1 MTVMTN
7 TYPHSASYLRF
18 LNLMQA
24 VRTLPVFPSLDAL
37 EERLLNV
44 LAASWAQDKQITVL
58 TATALLDDTS
68 ATTVHRRL
76 KSMRSKGLIDLQ
88 VDTVDYRVKYVVPT
102 ALTQRYFSELGA
114 CMQKATQQA

>member
-1 MTVMTN
+1 MNSDKTFSDT
-7 TYPHSASYLRF
+7 YLRF

-24 VRTLPVFPSLDAL
+24 VRSLPVFPAIDAL

-58 TATALLDDTS
+58 TATAMLDDTS
-68 ATTVHRRL
+68 ATTLHRRL
-76 KSMRSKGLIDLQ
+76 KSMRAKGLIDLQ

-102 ALTQRYFSELGA
+102 ALTQRYFSELGE
-114 CMQKATQQA
+114 CMHKANQAL

>member
-1 MTVMTN
+1 MN
-7 TYPHSASYLRF
+7 DQQSFSSAYLRF

-24 VRTLPVFPSLDAL
+24 VRTLPVFPALDAL

-58 TATALLDDTS
+58 TATALLNDTS
-68 ATTVHRRL
+68 ATTLHRRL
-76 KSMRSKGLIDLQ
+76 KSMRAKGLIDLE
-88 VDTVDYRVKYVVPT
+88 VDKVDFRVKYVVPT

-114 CMQKATQQA
+114 CMHKASQST

>member
-1 MTVMTN
+1 MNPDTTFSD
-7 TYPHSASYLRF
+7 TYLRF

-24 VRTLPVFPSLDAL
+24 VRSLPVFPAIDAL

-44 LAASWAQDKQITVL
+44 LAASWAQNKQITVL
-58 TATALLDDTS
+58 TATAMLDDAS
-68 ATTVHRRL
+68 ATTLHRRL
-76 KSMRSKGLIDLQ
+76 KSMRAKGLIDLQ

-114 CMQKATQQA
+114 CMHKANQAL

>member
-1 MTVMTN
+1 MNPDTTFSD
-7 TYPHSASYLRF
+7 TYLRF

-24 VRTLPVFPSLDAL
+24 VRSLPVFPAIDAL

-58 TATALLDDTS
+58 TATAMLDDTS
-68 ATTVHRRL
+68 ATTLHRRL
-76 KSMRSKGLIDLQ
+76 KSMRAKGLIDLQ

-114 CMQKATQQA
+114 CMHKANQAL

>member
-1 MTVMTN
+1 MTN
-7 TYPHSASYLRF
+7 QPSYSACYLRF

-24 VRTLPVFPSLDAL
+24 VRTLPVFPTIDAL

-44 LAASWAQDKQITVL
+44 LAASWAQDKKITVL
-58 TATALLDDTS
+58 TATAMLDDTS

-114 CMQKATQQA
+114 CMHKASQQA

>member
-1 MTVMTN
+1 MNPDTTFSD
-7 TYPHSASYLRF
+7 TYLRF

-24 VRTLPVFPSLDAL
+24 VRSLPVFPAIDAL

-44 LAASWAQDKQITVL
+44 LAASWAQNKQITVL
-58 TATALLDDTS
+58 TATAMLDDTS
-68 ATTVHRRL
+68 ATTLHRRL
-76 KSMRSKGLIDLQ
+76 KSMRAKGLIDLQ

-114 CMQKATQQA
+114 CMHKANQAL

>member
-1 MTVMTN
+1 MN
-7 TYPHSASYLRF
+7 DQQSFSSAYLRF

-24 VRTLPVFPSLDAL
+24 VRTLPMYPAIDAL

-68 ATTVHRRL
+68 ATTLHRRL
-76 KSMRSKGLIDLQ
+76 KSMRAKGLIDFQ
-88 VDTVDYRVKYVVPT
+88 VDTEDFRVKYVVPT
-102 ALTQRYFSELGA
+102 ALTRHYFSELGA
-114 CMQKATQQA
+114 CMHKASQAD

>member
-1 MTVMTN
+1 MSTKLSLSDT
-7 TYPHSASYLRF
+7 YLRF

-24 VRTLPVFPSLDAL
+24 VRTLPAFPAIDAL

-44 LAASWAQDKQITVL
+44 LAASWSDNKKITVL
-58 TATALLDDTS
+58 TATAMLDDTS

-102 ALTQRYFSELGA
+102 ELTQRYFSELGA
-114 CMQKATQQA
+114 CMHKAAQTA

>member
-1 MTVMTN
+1 MSDKPSLSDT
-7 TYPHSASYLRF
+7 YLRF

-24 VRTLPVFPSLDAL
+24 VRTLPAYPAIDAL

-68 ATTVHRRL
+68 ATTLHRRL
-76 KSMRSKGLIDLQ
+76 KSMRAKGLIDLE
-88 VDTVDYRVKYVVPT
+88 VDKVDFRVKYVVPT

-114 CMQKATQQA
+114 CMHKASQST